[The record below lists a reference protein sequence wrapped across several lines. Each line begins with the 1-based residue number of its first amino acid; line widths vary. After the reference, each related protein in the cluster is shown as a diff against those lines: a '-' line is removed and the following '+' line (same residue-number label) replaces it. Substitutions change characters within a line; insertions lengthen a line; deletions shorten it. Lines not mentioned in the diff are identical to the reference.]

1 MNIGQASR
9 AAGVSA
15 KMIRHYEAIG
25 LLRPAT
31 RSANDY
37 RQYAEHDVHEL
48 VYIRRARQHG
58 FSMEEIRSLLSLW
71 RDQSRSSAE
80 VKKIAS
86 THLAALDR
94 RLHDMREMADE
105 LRRLVDACQGGER
118 PDCPILSNFAEAA
131 DAASSLPRVNGHR
144 FV

>member
-1 MNIGQASR
+1 MNIGQASK

-37 RQYAEHDVHEL
+37 RQYAPHDVHEL
-48 VYIRRARQHG
+48 VFIRRARLHG
-58 FSMEEIRSLLSLW
+58 FSIDEIRDLLSLW

-86 THLAALDR
+86 AHLAELDR
-94 RLHDMREMADE
+94 RLDGMREMADE
-105 LRRLVDACQGGER
+105 LRRLVAACHGGER
-118 PDCPILSNFAEAA
+118 PDCPILSNLARPSES
-131 DAASSLPRVNGHR
+131 AASSRRANGHR
-144 FV
+144 FE